1 MNKNVIILSASLKF
15 FWKALQTI
23 KFRNIE
29 LPNGL
34 WILWIMQRG
43 FFFWLSSFSTNLP
56 VLQIFQ
62 YLLFLFFQ
70 IFIFEY
76 RKPINI

>member
-1 MNKNVIILSASLKF
+1 MDYGFYGLCKEVF
-15 FWKALQTI
+15 FSDFPVFQQT
-23 KFRNIE
+23 
-29 LPNGL
+29 
-34 WILWIMQRG
+34 
-43 FFFWLSSFSTNLP
+43 LP